1 IHEYFKRKV
10 SEWDIVGFLNECTD
24 IESYRQK
31 IECYLKSLE
40 LIADSEKDQRCEK
53 ALELLKLYRQAIF
66 SPSHKGYAGA
76 QGNYPDKKRSKEW
89 EKVHSNMQ
97 INIRRSTI
105 NGTVRGITNGVYGT
119 MSEGVFDVK
128 PAPKRSNQ
136 KERDNKDSKRLKI
149 NDYFLV
155 RTTTPQC
162 ELDQQED
169 QAINSNDKMSN
180 QHDSSIL
187 RSTDSKINQENQS
200 LCSSVTSSN
209 INCEEDI
216 EHEYYDTKKRMK
228 VLYSWED
235 AVNKI
240 DFRDTSK
247 TNWVFGNYNLSN
259 EFRNFQMSTIQQV
272 KKKPYL
278 CYKKDIHEILCL
290 SNIMLI
296 ERTKPT
302 YLSCNS
308 TIWDTICRRQT
319 PSGLTS
325 AVNNI
330 ILEYSSLLNSF
341 TPLDEIEDRWC
352 TNFSRV
358 TELNKEDRANFCLI
372 NKDNEDTFVH
382 NTLHD
387 LINEIFR
394 DSMLELVWA
403 NSESSSSKNRR
414 SSNKENDTVK
424 GNKPDFKILT
434 NTRDEILFGEV
445 KPRDSSSVLVKKDLV
460 KLAEFQAGTLDELI
474 KKYGNRIGIISF
486 GIWVCG
492 MNVHIYEMDLNYDGI
507 YRMILVANVSVPTE
521 REKIINLVPV
531 LEAFYNIK
539 HRISEVSTVIASN
552 TPPSSPSRS
561 SYGRMPTP
569 SPKLV
574 KIAIAAEKVEL
585 ETKNA
590 ELLKQ
595 VMKENVE
602 LKARIA
608 KLEQTAEKNTE
619 LKDRIT
625 KLEQKQI
632 QIITNEQEASPTKDI
647 SPLIEGHSGEE
658 KGITPNPLP
667 EIEHSSTQSESS
679 TGPKIST
686 TSLPQDIID
695 DDSVLD
701 FVETIHKEKIS

>member
-1 IHEYFKRKV
+1 MDFC
-10 SEWDIVGFLNECTD
+10 GF
-24 IESYRQK
+24 
-31 IECYLKSLE
+31 
-40 LIADSEKDQRCEK
+40 
-53 ALELLKLYRQAIF
+53 
-66 SPSHKGYAGA
+66 
-76 QGNYPDKKRSKEW
+76 
-89 EKVHSNMQ
+89 
-97 INIRRSTI
+97 
-105 NGTVRGITNGVYGT
+105 
-119 MSEGVFDVK
+119 
-128 PAPKRSNQ
+128 
-136 KERDNKDSKRLKI
+136 
-149 NDYFLV
+149 
-155 RTTTPQC
+155 QC
-162 ELDQQED
+162 
-169 QAINSNDKMSN
+169 
-180 QHDSSIL
+180 
-187 RSTDSKINQENQS
+187 
-200 LCSSVTSSN
+200 
-209 INCEEDI
+209 
-216 EHEYYDTKKRMK
+216 
-228 VLYSWED
+228 
-235 AVNKI
+235 
-240 DFRDTSK
+240 
-247 TNWVFGNYNLSN
+247 
-259 EFRNFQMSTIQQV
+259 
-272 KKKPYL
+272 
-278 CYKKDIHEILCL
+278 DIHYLHDKTRCL

-302 YLSCNS
+302 YLSCDS

-358 TELNKEDRANFCLI
+358 TELNKEDRANFY
-372 NKDNEDTFVH
+372 NEDTFVH

-394 DSMLELVWA
+394 DSMLELMWA

-445 KPRDSSSVLVKKDLV
+445 KPRDSSSVLAKKDLV

-474 KKYGNRIGIISF
+474 KKYGNRIGMISF

-539 HRISEVSTVIASN
+539 HRISEVLTVIASN

-574 KIAIAAEKVEL
+574 KIAIAG
-585 ETKNA
+585 
-590 ELLKQ
+590 LKQ
-595 VMKENVE
+595 
-602 LKARIA
+602 
-608 KLEQTAEKNTE
+608 
-619 LKDRIT
+619 
-625 KLEQKQI
+625 
-632 QIITNEQEASPTKDI
+632 
-647 SPLIEGHSGEE
+647 
-658 KGITPNPLP
+658 
-667 EIEHSSTQSESS
+667 
-679 TGPKIST
+679 
-686 TSLPQDIID
+686 
-695 DDSVLD
+695 
-701 FVETIHKEKIS
+701 